1 MNALL
6 LALALAAAPTATPPH
21 AAAPATRADP
31 RIISLN
37 YDPGQVYRL
46 TGGLR
51 TALQVIFGPSETIA
65 QVALGDSS
73 GWEVAAAGNVLYL
86 KPTARRAP
94 TNMIV
99 TTRTGGVLRHYA
111 FDMDVSGGH
120 DLPVQVRFRYPDDEA
135 ARLKGSVDQ
144 RAYDLQQLILK
155 LKLEQAA
162 LEGPRNL
169 AYALTGPA
177 DLAPSEVTDNGRFTV
192 LRFPG
197 AQAMPAVYAI
207 APDGSESLV
216 AFDVRGEFLVV
227 HGVYRAL
234 RLRRGASQVCVF
246 NQAFDPRGRGL
257 PTGAA
262 APDVRRADINRAA
275 QQ

>member
-1 MNALL
+1 MSALV
-6 LALALAAAPTATPPH
+6 LALALVSAPPAKPALPP
-21 AAAPATRADP
+21 AAPAKTDP
-31 RIISLN
+31 RIIGLT
-37 YDPGQVYRL
+37 YDPGRIYKL
-46 TGGLR
+46 AGGLR
-51 TALQVIFGPSETIA
+51 TALQVIFGPGEAIQ

-73 GWEVAAAGNVLYL
+73 GWEVAAAGNVLFL
-86 KPTARRAP
+86 KPLVRKPP

-99 TTRTGGVLRHYA
+99 TTRIDGVLRHYA
-111 FDMDVSGGH
+111 FDLAVSVGRGG
-120 DLPVQVRFRYPDDEA
+120 PMQVRFHDPRSEA
-135 ARLKGSVDQ
+135 VRLQGAIDQ
-144 RAYDLQQLILK
+144 RAHDVQQLILK
-155 LKLEQAA
+155 LKLQRAA

-169 AYALTGPA
+169 AYVLKGPE
-177 DLAPSEVTDNGRFTV
+177 DLAPSEVTDNGRFTL

-207 APDGSESLV
+207 GADGAASLV

-246 NQAFDPRGRGL
+246 NQAFDPRGYGL

-262 APDVRRADINRAA
+262 APDVRRTDIGGSAPR
-275 QQ
+275 